1 MTEHLP
7 ATGAVQAPIS
17 ADLQALIDRNLASGL
32 SESTLRAYRGDWR
45 RFQSWCT
52 LHGRTPIPADPDTL
66 AAYISDADAAITPT
80 GDSAYSIGSMRRW
93 LSGINWIHARTG
105 FQPPGKH
112 PQVVDTLRGIAARR
126 AEAGIR
132 PPKLAAPL
140 LLSDMR
146 LIIDS
151 ARSAADAA
159 GWVAKVSERRDTALI
174 LCAEVGAFR
183 RSEVAGLRV
192 GEVALHPAD
201 GLHVHLRQSKTS
213 RFGQDTTIGLPRSQ
227 DYRYCPP
234 CAVARWRE
242 VLTAW
247 HSNSNGR
254 AALISKLVAAEP
266 FTEHVC
272 RGRWPDTALPDE
284 APLFPALHRT
294 GVLRSTPI
302 SGSGVNELLHRRA
315 AAAGLPAEVV
325 KGLSG
330 HSFRVGFVTEAA
342 RAGASGAEIRRQTRH
357 RTPEMVDSYTRGFAP
372 LENNAATKLGL

>member
-7 ATGAVQAPIS
+7 TPGAVQAPIG

-32 SESTLRAYRGDWR
+32 AESTLRAYRSDWH
-45 RFQSWCT
+45 RFQSWCN
-52 LHGRTPIPADPDTL
+52 LHGRTPMPADPDTL
-66 AAYISDADAAITPT
+66 AAYISDADATITPT
-80 GDSAYSIGSMRRW
+80 GGSAYSIGSMRRW
-93 LSGINWIHARTG
+93 LSGVNWVHARTG

-112 PQVVDTLRGIAARR
+112 PKVVDTLRGIGARR

-151 ARSAADAA
+151 ARTSADAA
-159 GWVAKVSERRDTALI
+159 GWAAKVSERRDSALI

-192 GEVALHPAD
+192 GEVTPHTVD
-201 GLHVHLRQSKTS
+201 GLHVRLRQSKTS
-213 RFGQDTTIGLPRSQ
+213 RFGQDNTIGLPRSQ

-234 CAVARWRE
+234 CAVRLWRE
-242 VLTAW
+242 ILTAW
-247 HSNSNGR
+247 HSNGR
-254 AALISKLVAAEP
+254 AALIGTLVAAEP
-266 FTEHVC
+266 FTGHVC
-272 RGRWPDTALPDE
+272 RDRWPATTLPDD

-302 SGSGVNELLHRRA
+302 SGSVVNDLLHRRA
-315 AAAGLPAEVV
+315 ESAGLPDEVI

-342 RAGASGAEIRRQTRH
+342 RAGATEAEIRRQTRH